1 MRHHRLILALVALT
15 LISPSCGSGDGA
27 SGDAGDPERGAEFY
41 EATCSECHGPQ
52 GTGSDS
58 GPPLVDDI
66 YRPNHHADSA
76 FLLAVRRG
84 VPQHHWRFGVMPPQE
99 GLSDADVADI
109 TAYIRDLQR
118 QAGIG

>member
-1 MRHHRLILALVALT
+1 MRLHRLLLVVVVLPLIAL
-15 LISPSCGSGDGA
+15 SCGSSDDARDG
-27 SGDAGDPERGAEFY
+27 AGDPARGADLY
-41 EATCSECHGPQ
+41 AATCAECHGPNA
-52 GTGSDS
+52 TGSDS